1 MAWGGKLKYTIS
13 KNFINGLRAN
23 YTQSSNYSLAIKILM
38 QQDVHVFHRGYDFNF
53 LSLLRETVKFINE
66 MYLQNVLNNEVK
78 TIGDAW

>member
-1 MAWGGKLKYTIS
+1 
-13 KNFINGLRAN
+13 
-23 YTQSSNYSLAIKILM
+23 M

>member
-23 YTQSSNYSLAIKILM
+23 YTKCSNYSLAIKILM

-53 LSLLRETVKFINE
+53 LSLLREN
-66 MYLQNVLNNEVK
+66 
-78 TIGDAW
+78 G